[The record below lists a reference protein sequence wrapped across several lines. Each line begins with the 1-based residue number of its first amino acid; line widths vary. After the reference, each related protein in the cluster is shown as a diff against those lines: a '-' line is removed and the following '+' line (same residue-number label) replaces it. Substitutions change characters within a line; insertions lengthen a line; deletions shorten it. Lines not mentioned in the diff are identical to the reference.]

1 MYEGHMPDGDPVQKH
16 SAGDLFPII
25 IVRYGDGTAR
35 WVDQRKQRASYRS
48 PQVAGLVDVELSA
61 RSYLTIRHCASE
73 GLHAFLNKQYQEFKA
88 EFTG

>member
-25 IVRYGDGTAR
+25 IVHYGDGTSR
-35 WVDQRKQRASYRS
+35 WVDQRKQRASYRI
-48 PQVAGLVDVELSA
+48 PHARGREGIELRA
-61 RSYLTIRHCASE
+61 RAYQGIRHCVPDE
-73 GLHAFLNKQYQEFKA
+73 LHAVLNQQYQEFKA